1 MHDAP
6 SVLDQVPLAAVL
18 PGLQAPVVCVQ
29 GLGFVGA
36 AVCVAVAAA
45 RDGQGQPAYRVVGVD
60 LPTSEGARRSA
71 ALNRGEF
78 PFPSTDRSLESRL
91 RQAREAGN
99 LVACADPAAFAGANV
114 VIVNVPL
121 DVRLDGPALALAPFR
136 GAICAIGRHMRP
148 DALVIVETT
157 VPPGATETIVA
168 PILIEELRRR
178 RLPSD
183 EFRLAHCYE
192 RVMPGD
198 VYLDSILGM
207 PRVYAGRDARSADAC
222 ERFLRS
228 VVDPGRCR
236 LTRLASTTASE
247 LGKVLENTYR
257 AVTIALMEEF
267 AAFAEAA
274 GVDLFDVAASIRAR
288 PSHSNMRA
296 PGLGVGGYCL
306 TKDPLLA
313 ELGAREVFGLDQDF
327 PLASL
332 AVRINRRAPRRAL
345 DRLRPMLGG
354 SLAGRQ
360 FLLLG
365 LSYRQD
371 VGDTRHSP
379 SYDFYAAAQAEGA
392 GLQVHD
398 PLVGFWQE
406 AGVAVPRAVPGAS
419 GLDAVV
425 LAVPHE
431 FYRSFDYAA
440 WLAGSC
446 PLFLDAFNV
455 LSREQ
460 RQTLRALGCKVES
473 VGRGAGL

>member
-1 MHDAP
+1 M
-6 SVLDQVPLAAVL
+6 LDGVPRPAVL
-18 PGLQAPVVCVQ
+18 SGLQAPVVCVQ
-29 GLGFVGA
+29 GLGVVGA
-36 AVCVAVAAA
+36 AVCGAVAAA
-45 RDGQGQPAYRVVGVD
+45 RDGHGRPAYRVVGVD
-60 LPTSEGARRSA
+60 LPTQEGTRRIA
-71 ALNRGEF
+71 ALNGGEF
-78 PFPSTDRSLESRL
+78 PFPSTDGSLAGGL

-99 LVACADPAAFAGANV
+99 LAACADPAAFAGADV
-114 VIVNVPL
+114 VIVNVPM
-121 DVRLDGPALALAPFR
+121 DVRLDVPALALAPFQ
-136 GAICAIGRHMRP
+136 GAIRAIGRHMRP

-157 VPPGATETIVA
+157 VPPGATETVVA
-168 PILIEELRRR
+168 PLLIEELQRRG
-178 RLPSD
+178 LPHD
-183 EFRLAHCYE
+183 GLRLAHCYE
-192 RVMPGD
+192 RVMPGGA
-198 VYLDSILGM
+198 YLDSILGM

-228 VVDPGRCR
+228 VVDPRRCR
-236 LTRLASTTASE
+236 LPRLASTTASE

-274 GVDLFDVAASIRAR
+274 GVDLFDVVAPIRAR
-288 PSHSNMRA
+288 PSHSNMRT

-313 ELGAREVFGLDQDF
+313 ELGAREVFGLDQEF

-332 AVRINRRAPRRAL
+332 AVRINRAAPRRAL
-345 DRLRPMLGG
+345 DRLRTLLGG
-354 SLAGRQ
+354 SLAGSRL
-360 FLLLG
+360 LLLG
-365 LSYRQD
+365 LTYRQD

-392 GLQVHD
+392 GLEVHD
-398 PLVGFWQE
+398 PLVEHWRE
-406 AGVAVPRAVPGAS
+406 AGIPVPRQVPGAG
-419 GLDAVV
+419 GLHAVV
-425 LAVPHE
+425 LAVPHQ

-446 PLFLDAFNV
+446 PLFLDAFDV

-460 RQTLRALGCKVES
+460 RLALRALGCRVES